1 MTHDSFSEL
10 ELIPIIPN
18 LHRHAVAGG
27 VHVRR
32 DEPLGRAEEV
42 GELALVGD
50 GLVDRVLG
58 VHRLVVRLL
67 LLPLK
72 RIRVH
77 AWFTSP
83 FHRPHLRD
91 EDDDPAGALAA
102 RPAHPLDEADGRLG
116 DVVAHDQVHLADVQA
131 LQELVLGRIII
142 SLRINQELTS
152 SPTHV
157 ATSVL

>member
-1 MTHDSFSEL
+1 M
-10 ELIPIIPN
+10 
-18 LHRHAVAGG
+18 
-27 VHVRR
+27 RR

-77 AWFTSP
+77 SSYTKRELGLF
-83 FHRPHLRD
+83 RPHLRD

-131 LQELVLGRIII
+131 LHELELGRIVE
-142 SLRINQELTS
+142 S
-152 SPTHV
+152 
-157 ATSVL
+157 